1 MQTILLDATTP
12 AYAVDAVA
20 RAIEILRTGR
30 LVAFPTETVYGLGA
44 DARSDEAVARIYQ
57 AKGRPSHNPLI
68 VHVPDVAGARA
79 LAGEWNAMAEKLA
92 ARFWPGPLTIV
103 VPAGLGLAASV
114 LAGGDT
120 VGLRVPAHPLALRLL
135 RESGLPLAAPS
146 ANASNRISP
155 TTAEAV
161 LDSLDG
167 LIDAVL
173 DGGACTVGIEST
185 VIDVTGDV
193 PAILRP
199 GRIGRGELSAL
210 LGVEVRRA
218 GDGGGSG
225 LRSPG
230 MMPRHYAP
238 QVPLRLG
245 GDSDAESNAFRIRF
259 GDRLE
264 ETDAGIVLPRTPTE
278 AARWLYWALRRGET
292 SGAEAIE
299 VQGLPDGEG
308 WEAIRD
314 RLSRAATSE

>member
-210 LGVEVRRA
+210 LGVEVRCA
-218 GDGGGSG
+218 GDGGGG
-225 LRSPG
+225 ALRSPG